1 MFFLDNEDFGR
12 YDVPQNRPI
21 RGLFPL
27 DTCPRKPI
35 PMSEFIVTEANFQAD
50 VIDSK
55 VPVMVEFG
63 ATWCTPCKILA
74 PIIHELSAEMN
85 DVKIGMLDV
94 DEQSNLAQQYN
105 VMSVPTMLFF
115 KDGKVMDQMVGVQS
129 KDVIKAKLEELKA

>member
-1 MFFLDNEDFGR
+1 MN
-12 YDVPQNRPI
+12 
-21 RGLFPL
+21 
-27 DTCPRKPI
+27 
-35 PMSEFIVTEANFQAD
+35 EFIVTEANFQTD

-74 PIIHELSAEMN
+74 PIIHELSTEMQG
-85 DVKIGMLDV
+85 VKIGMLDV
-94 DEQSNLAQQYN
+94 DEQSNIAQQFN

-129 KDVIKAKLEELKA
+129 KDVIKSKLEELKA

>member
-1 MFFLDNEDFGR
+1 
-12 YDVPQNRPI
+12 
-21 RGLFPL
+21 
-27 DTCPRKPI
+27 
-35 PMSEFIVTEANFQAD
+35 MSEFIATEANFQTD
-50 VIDSK
+50 VLDAK

-74 PIIHELSAEMN
+74 PIIHELAGELS
-85 DVKIGMLDV
+85 DVKIGTLDV

-129 KDVIKAKLEELKA
+129 KDVIKAKLEELKG